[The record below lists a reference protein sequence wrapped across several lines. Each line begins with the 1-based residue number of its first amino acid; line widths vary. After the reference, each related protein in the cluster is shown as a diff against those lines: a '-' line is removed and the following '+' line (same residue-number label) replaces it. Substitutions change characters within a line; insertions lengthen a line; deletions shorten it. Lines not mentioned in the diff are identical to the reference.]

1 MRAGETD
8 TEAMKIKPNQK
19 DKSLVAKTHRP
30 PNIQSI
36 THVHYVLRE
45 EEETDREHS
54 FEWLESRIRVIG
66 DIYHTKLHTEILY
79 LPVLAEKLD
88 WTHLLKMQAI
98 QLAPFEMDYG

>member
-1 MRAGETD
+1 MHTGKTD

-30 PNIQSI
+30 TSIQSI
-36 THVHYVLRE
+36 THVHYVPHE

-54 FEWLESRIRVIG
+54 FEWLESRIRVIE

-79 LPVLAEKLD
+79 LPVLAEMLD
-88 WTHLLKMQAI
+88 WIHLLKRQAI
-98 QLAPFEMDYG
+98 QLVLFQMDYG